1 MKRQT
6 FPHAKRYTDARGKAR
21 WRYRRKG
28 FVKQLGTA
36 YGSEEFK
43 RRYAEAE
50 AEFHD
55 QKATGAGADRTIP
68 GSLSALVASFYKSP
82 RWKNLSPATQR
93 SYRGPIEYLRTRF
106 ADRAIRDLKRRDV
119 INILSQKSET
129 PAAAN
134 NLRKR
139 FAQLI
144 DHAVDL
150 DWIKSNPVRLA
161 KPYELAGE
169 GFHTWDE
176 TEIARFYA
184 VHPQGTMAH
193 RAVTLMLYTG
203 AARVD
208 AVKLGPWNIKD
219 TPRGPRIE
227 YRRQKMQ
234 NRQGVKVSIPIHPE
248 LAELLADLP
257 PDRPFLA
264 TAYGKARTAN
274 GLGNSMRKWCD
285 AAGLS
290 ECSAHGLRKACATR
304 LAEAG
309 ATPFQIMAVTGHKT
323 LAEVQRYTESFAR
336 CDGADSAFDLL
347 LTRPNGEQ
355 KVVNLFHRFAT
366 KPTQPVEKKGR

>member
-1 MKRQT
+1 MKKT
-6 FPHAKRYTDARGKAR
+6 AFPHAKRYTDARGKAR

-36 YGSEEFK
+36 YGSEDFK
-43 RRYAEAE
+43 RRYSEAE
-50 AEFHD
+50 AEFHGQRID
-55 QKATGAGADRTIP
+55 GAGASRTIP
-68 GSLSALVASFYKSP
+68 GSLSALVASYYRSP
-82 RWKNLSPATQR
+82 EWRGLSDSTKR
-93 SYRGPIEYLRTRF
+93 TYRGPIEALRAKYGSQPVT
-106 ADRAIRDLKRRDV
+106 AIRPRHVRK
-119 INILSQKSET
+119 ILAQKADT

-139 FAQLI
+139 FAQLL
-144 DHAVDL
+144 DHAISL
-150 DWIKSNPVRLA
+150 DWIETNPVRSAKAYKLA
-161 KPYELAGE
+161 SE

-176 TEIARFYA
+176 SEIARFYA

-248 LAELLADLP
+248 LAKLLADLP
-257 PDRPFLA
+257 QDRPFLA

-285 AAGLS
+285 AAGLP

-309 ATPFQIMAVTGHKT
+309 ATSFQIMAVTGHKT
-323 LAEVQRYTESFAR
+323 LAEVQRYTESFER
-336 CDGADSAFDLL
+336 CSGADGAFDLL
-347 LTRPNGEQ
+347 QARSNGEQ
-355 KVVNLFHRFAT
+355 KVVNLSHMFTT